1 MRRRDFLRSTL
12 CATTSYYAARAFAT
26 APAHIP
32 LIDTHIH
39 LFDPQRSGGVPWP
52 DPSDSVI
59 YKTTLPDRYIGLA
72 KPLGIVGAIAVEASP
87 LIADNDWLLN
97 AAQASDQ
104 IVGVI
109 GDLIPDSPGFENKLE
124 RLRGNPLFLGI
135 RYGNLWGRSLADDLN
150 RPGFLDGLELL
161 SQAGLVLESANP
173 DLRLLQA
180 LLVVSNRIPTLTIV
194 IDHLA
199 GMSTSTNSTSRAEI
213 DASLRHL
220 SAAPGVFIKL
230 SEVAERNTSS
240 EAQAQRQTYHGK
252 LDYLWNIFGDDKVMF
267 GSDWPNSD
275 HILPLP
281 AVVSIIQQ
289 YASTK
294 SVKAQENV
302 CWRNSLRAYKWRQR
316 SLEQPRLPDDRSP
329 LPSRK

>member
-1 MRRRDFLRSTL
+1 MRRRDFLKSTL
-12 CATTSYYAARAFAT
+12 CAATSCYATRALAVETTS
-26 APAHIP
+26 IP

-39 LFDPQRSGGVPWP
+39 LFDPRRAGGVPWP
-52 DPSDSVI
+52 DPSDRVI
-59 YKTTLPDRYIGLA
+59 YKTTLPDRYLGLS

-109 GDLIPDSPGFENKLE
+109 GDLLPNASDFGTKLD
-124 RLRGNPLFLGI
+124 RFRTNPLFLGI

-161 SQAGLVLESANP
+161 SQAGFVLESANP
-173 DLRLLQA
+173 DLSLLRA
-180 LLVVSNRIPTLTIV
+180 LLVISNRIPTLTIV

-199 GMSTSTNSTSRAEI
+199 GMSTPTNSQSRAELA
-213 DASLRHL
+213 ASFQHL
-220 SAAPGVFIKL
+220 SAAPSVFIKL
-230 SEVAERNTSS
+230 SEVADKTTTSTP
-240 EAQAQRQTYHGK
+240 QAQRQTYRRK
-252 LDYLWNIFGDDKVMF
+252 LDLLWDTFGDDRVMF

-275 HILPLP
+275 HIVPLP
-281 AVVSIIQQ
+281 AVVSIVKQ

-294 SVKAQENV
+294 SVAAQEKV

-316 SLEQPRLPDDRSP
+316 SLDQPQLQGDG
-329 LPSRK
+329 